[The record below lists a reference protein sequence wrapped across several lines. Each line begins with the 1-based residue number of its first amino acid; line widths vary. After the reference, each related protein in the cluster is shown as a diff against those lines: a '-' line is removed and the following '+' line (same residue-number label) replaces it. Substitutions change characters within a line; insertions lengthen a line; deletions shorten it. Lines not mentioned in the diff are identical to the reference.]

1 METQTWDPFEQITDG
16 QRQQL
21 NAFEEMLCRFNDRV
35 NLISPDSERHFQTQ
49 HLLHCLTLTLHD
61 FPDGSTIVD
70 WGTGGGLPAIPLAI
84 CFPEVTVVGVD
95 SVGKKC
101 RAVRT
106 MARRLGLDN
115 CYAWAGRAEDWDGE
129 AHYSVSR
136 ATAPLATLW
145 EWHQRVAIPLDQPP
159 ADDEWPQGLLTLKG
173 GDLREEI
180 EALQAATPEAELGR
194 QSLQLLLGRNGFFGE
209 KEIVAVRRGKHPS

>member
-1 METQTWDPFEQITDG
+1 METQTWNPFEALTDS

-35 NLISPDSERHFQTQ
+35 NLISPDTERDFRTQ
-49 HLLHCLTLTLHD
+49 HLLHCLTLTHHD

-84 CFPEVTVVGVD
+84 RYPAVTVIGVD

-136 ATAPLATLW
+136 ATAPLADLW
-145 EWHQRVAIPLDQPP
+145 AWHNRVVVPLDEAP

-173 GDLREEI
+173 GDLRDEV
-180 EALQAATPEAELGR
+180 EALHAADPEAQLER
-194 QSLQLLLGRNGFFGE
+194 ESLQLLLGRNGFFGE
-209 KEIVAVRRGKHPS
+209 KELLAVRS